1 MPYIDQNKK
10 KEINTLLKPILKKYG
25 VKGTLSIN
33 NHMALTLT
41 IREGDI
47 DFIGDYVNT
56 TNYQVLD
63 RDLLTYIDVNPYHYQ
78 SHFTGMARNFLD
90 EAFDILNN
98 GNWNNSDSSIDYFD
112 VGWYVHVYIGKWNK
126 PYKLTRPFVKL

>member
-1 MPYIDQNKK
+1 MAYIDQNKK
-10 KEINTLLKPILKKYG
+10 KEIRTLLKPILKKYG

-33 NHMALTLT
+33 NHILLKLT

-56 TNYQVLD
+56 TNYPVHL
-63 RDLLTYIDVNPYHYQ
+63 RGPLTTIDVNPYHYQ
-78 SHFTGMARNFLD
+78 NHFMGEARNFLD
-90 EAFDILNN
+90 EAFDALHD

-112 VGWYVHVYIGKWNK
+112 VGWYVDVHIGKWNR
-126 PYKLTRPFVKL
+126 PYKLTS